1 MTVPTTWFRYPR
13 LGQRLTAVVSVVAAA
28 GLAGCA
34 SAHQDSSDNGGHDAR
49 LLGAWNVQLA
59 QCPGQAPVRTDS
71 QSVAAVVFKPDG
83 HLLRYDGSTLIRSL
97 YTPKNGKLS
106 VRSLTG
112 GAGGG
117 LIPGSEAD
125 FRVSEVMSEFED
137 TPAEPYSVNANRL
150 TIKLPSCTVT
160 LSRSQVTPSLM
171 PAPTVPPVTRSTS
184 PGG

>member
-1 MTVPTTWFRYPR
+1 MVPRTRFRHP
-13 LGQRLTAVVSVVAAA
+13 LSGQRLTAVVSVVA

-34 SAHQDSSDNGGHDAR
+34 SAHNGTSDNGSHDAR
-49 LLGAWNVQLA
+49 LLGAWNVKLA
-59 QCPGQAPVRTDS
+59 RCPGEAPVRTDS
-71 QSVAAVVFKPDG
+71 QAVAAVVFKPDG
-83 HLLRYDGSTLIRSL
+83 HLLRYDGSTLFKSV

-106 VRSLTG
+106 VRSLTDG
-112 GAGGG
+112 SGGG

-125 FRVSEVMSEFED
+125 FRVSQIMSEFED
-137 TPAEPYSVNANRL
+137 TPPEPYSVNANRL

-160 LSRSQVTPSLM
+160 LSRSRVAPSLV